1 MSIEWTD
8 TDPATGE
15 KRFVRV
21 EKFARRWR
29 FLVRFRRR
37 TDWDRSV
44 VPTREMWET
53 LLDALERRYRRREGV
68 TDEDLAAVR
77 KALAA
82 AKPDPGFD
90 GDQANRGGVD
100 QTNHRGT
107 EAQSRQEEHN

>member
-15 KRFVRV
+15 RRFVRV
-21 EKFARRWR
+21 EKFARKWR
-29 FLVRFRRR
+29 FMARFRRR
-37 TDWDRSV
+37 TEWDRTV

-77 KALAA
+77 GAIADFRPPPVA
-82 AKPDPGFD
+82 GPDE
-90 GDQANRGGVD
+90 GV
-100 QTNHRGT
+100 NG
-107 EAQSRQEEHN
+107 